1 MNGYS
6 SPSYPSG
13 GFGSYSSQLNGCS
26 SEPPVHPGIDQSS
39 SSKTNAKALYEQ
51 RKNYAKNSINSMT
64 DTSQYHVEHLT
75 TFVMDRKEAMITIED
90 GIRKLK
96 LLDAKG
102 KVWTQDMLLQVDDK
116 TVSLIDGE
124 TKNELE
130 NFPLSTIQHC
140 QAVMNACSYDSILA
154 LVCKETGQ
162 GKPDLHLFQCDDV
175 KANLIQADIESAISD
190 SKGGKQKK
198 RPDTLRMILKADA
211 DIPPPPSA
219 PAPVPPATVTQV
231 DVKSRVAAWSAWA
244 SAEQHDYDK
253 HKYFSEH
260 DEPPETMA
268 ARVDRDVQILNH
280 ILDDIEF
287 FVTKLQK
294 AAEAFNELS
303 KRKKS
308 KKNKKKGPGEGVLTL
323 RAKPP
328 SQEEFVDCFQKFK
341 HAFNL
346 LGKLKSHIQNPSALE
361 LVHFLFTPLNMV
373 IHTTGGVELAKSI
386 LSPLLT
392 KDAIDFLHS
401 TVTPEERQLWMSLGD
416 TWTKSRMEWPKEQY
430 VPPYVP
436 HFRNGWEPPLLTFMG
451 TSREQELNQLAE
463 SLANVAEH
471 QRKEELRRLSLEQPS
486 VQDFPPSDGYAFS
499 NTAYKRGHYLDQ
511 EMAVA
516 AFKQAVSRHVDRNY
530 EAHGRIQPKNYAK
543 SKYDFVA
550 RNTTEL
556 SVVKDEVLEVLDDR
570 KQWWKVKNA
579 SGASGYVPNN
589 ILEITRTVDMVTG
602 RTDPVYSH
610 TIQLMMPKKEFELFK
625 QLLGELSEKQ
635 KTDYVPKPMH
645 PIPPAP
651 SPPPAAAQP
660 PTPPMPPAAV
670 PLCAGQRSS
679 STGVSRQN
687 SSNSSDNG
695 SMKLRDRQQ
704 EKPTPV
710 TRRKSHM
717 EEVQDELMHR
727 LTIGRSA
734 QKKYQVPRSTSLPAA
749 NITYDSSPEEVK
761 VWLQAKGF
769 SSVTINSLGVL
780 TGAQLFSLN
789 KDELKTVCPD
799 DGARVYSQVTV
810 QKAALERSSGSE
822 LQEIMRRRQEK
833 INAAACDSGV
843 ESFDEGSGH

>member
-1 MNGYS
+1 MSSMNGYAA
-6 SPSYPSG
+6 PSYPSG
-13 GFGSYSSQLNGCS
+13 GFGSYSSQLNGYS
-26 SEPPVHPGIDQSS
+26 SQSPVHPEVDQSS

-102 KVWTQDMLLQVDDK
+102 KVWTQDMVLQVEDK
-116 TVSLIDGE
+116 AVCLIDGE

-130 NFPLSTIQHC
+130 NFPLNTIQHC

-154 LVCKETGQ
+154 LVCKEQGQ
-162 GKPDLHLFQCDDV
+162 AKPDLHLFQCDEV
-175 KANLIQADIESAISD
+175 KANLIAADIESAISD
-190 SKGGKQKK
+190 NKGGKQKK
-198 RPDTLRMILKADA
+198 RPDTLRMILKSDA
-211 DIPPPPSA
+211 AIPPPPTA
-219 PAPVPPATVTQV
+219 PAPAPPATVTQV

-244 SAEQHDYDK
+244 SSDHQDYDK
-253 HKYFSEH
+253 PRHYPEP
-260 DEPPETMA
+260 DEPPDVMA
-268 ARVDRDVQILNH
+268 ARIDRDVQILNH
-280 ILDDIEF
+280 ILDDIES

-308 KKNKKKGPGEGVLTL
+308 KKSKKKGPGEGVLTL
-323 RAKPP
+323 RARPP
-328 SQEEFVDCFQKFK
+328 IQEEFVDCFQKFK

-373 IHTTGGVELAKSI
+373 IQTTGGVDLANSI

-401 TVTPEERQLWMSLGD
+401 TVTAEERQLWLSLGD
-416 TWTKSRMEWPKEQY
+416 AWTKSRLEWPKEQY
-430 VPPYVP
+430 IPPYVP
-436 HFRNGWEPPLLTFMG
+436 RFRNGWEPPLLTFMG

-463 SLANVAEH
+463 SLAHVAEL
-471 QRKEELRRLSLEQPS
+471 QRNKEELRRLSLEQSS
-486 VQDFPPSDGYAFS
+486 VQDFPAGDGYAFS
-499 NTAYKRGHYLDQ
+499 KTAYKRGHHLDQ
-511 EMAVA
+511 ESAVA

-530 EAHGRIQPKNYAK
+530 EAHGRTQPTTFAK

-556 SVVKDEVLEVLDDR
+556 SVVKDEILEVLDDR

-589 ILEITRTVDMVTG
+589 ILEITRAVELGTG
-602 RTDPVYSH
+602 RSDPVYSH
-610 TIQLMMPKKEFELFK
+610 TIQ
-625 QLLGELSEKQ
+625 KQ
-635 KTDYVPKPMH
+635 KTDYVPKTMQ

-651 SPPPAAAQP
+651 SPPPAPVQL
-660 PTPPMPPAAV
+660 PTPPMAPAAAPFSAV
-670 PLCAGQRSS
+670 QRPS
-679 STGVSRQN
+679 STGLSRQN
-687 SSNSSDNG
+687 SSNSSDTG
-695 SMKLRDRQQ
+695 SVVLRDSQR
-704 EKPTPV
+704 ERLPPV
-710 TRRKSHM
+710 SRRKSHM

-734 QKKYQVPRSTSLPAA
+734 QKKFQVPRSASLPAV
-749 NITYDSSPEEVK
+749 NITFDSSPDEVK
-761 VWLQAKGF
+761 TWLQAKGF
-769 SSVTINSLGVL
+769 SSVTITSLGVL

-833 INAAACDSGV
+833 LNSAACDSGV
-843 ESFDEGSGH
+843 ESFDECSGHPVTES